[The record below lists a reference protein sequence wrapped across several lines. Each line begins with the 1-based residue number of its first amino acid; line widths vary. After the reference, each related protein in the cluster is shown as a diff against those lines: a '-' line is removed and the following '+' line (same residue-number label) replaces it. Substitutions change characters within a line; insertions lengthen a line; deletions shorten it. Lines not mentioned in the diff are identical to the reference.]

1 VAQLTPS
8 DGRGGGGG
16 RDDLTL
22 RAEAGHLTPEQ
33 LDDLAAQAS
42 ADLDPDQE
50 EVRSADRA
58 ALEDHL
64 AGCAACRSALGD
76 QVEVSAWLRRAPDPG
91 PMPADVVARLDAAL
105 AGAASTRS
113 PSGTTARSAGSA
125 VDVASAG
132 NVLPMAGRAERTGVL
147 GRLAESRVTKSL
159 VAAAA
164 VVLIGAGGYAALHRN
179 SANTQTAAGASSA
192 SAGDKAAAVPGA
204 AQAAV
209 PVRHTGT
216 KYTTANITD
225 EVAKQLS
232 TAFAS
237 AGGGSASQP
246 ATGTGAT
253 TLASPAGLRACLS
266 ALNAPSAV
274 PLLVDVATYNGKPA
288 VVLVLPTATNGRE
301 LWVVSPTCAPDK
313 DGTMLFK
320 SLG

>member
-1 VAQLTPS
+1 LTPN
-8 DGRGGGGG
+8 DGRVGGDG

-50 EVRSADRA
+50 EVRTADRA

-64 AGCAACRSALGD
+64 ASCAACRSALGD

-91 PMPADVVARLDAAL
+91 PMPPDVVARLDAAL

-113 PSGTTARSAGSA
+113 PNGTTARSAGSA
-125 VDVASAG
+125 VDVTSAG
-132 NVLPMAGRAERTGVL
+132 NVLPMAGRAERTGRL

-164 VVLIGAGGYAALHRN
+164 VALIGAGGFAALHRN
-179 SANTQTAAGASSA
+179 SANPSTAAGASSA
-192 SAGDKAAAVPGA
+192 SAGDKGATVQGA

-209 PVRHTGT
+209 PVRHSGT

-225 EVAKQLS
+225 EVRAQLATPVES
-232 TAFAS
+232 T
-237 AGGGSASQP
+237 GGGSAIQP
-246 ATGTGAT
+246 AAGTDAT
-253 TLASPAGLRACLS
+253 TLASPAGLKACLA

-274 PLLVDVATYNGKPA
+274 PLLVDLATYNGKPA
-288 VVLVLPTATNGRE
+288 AVLVLPSATNGQE
-301 LWVVSPTCAPDK
+301 LWVVSPTCAPNK
-313 DGTMLFK
+313 DGTLLFK